1 MGKMSGKKGGPYDG
15 QKGNDKNIRHVLC
28 GMCRK
33 DRESPEQDGRVHSAV
48 VNLASEK
55 TAVEYDSSKIKV
67 SDIIK
72 AVDAIGY
79 KAERADEISV
89 DREKEQREKEIR
101 RLRMELIISA
111 VLTAPLLFS
120 MLLMLAGADIPLFH
134 NEYFQLTLAT
144 PVQFIIGFRFYRNAY
159 RALRSGSAN
168 MDVLITMGTTASYFF
183 SVYNAFFARHEGMM
197 KELKELYLKQAQ

>member
-1 MGKMSGKKGGPYDG
+1 MVRKETIKISGMSCAACAARIEK
-15 QKGNDKNIRHVLC
+15 VLNRTE
-28 GMCRK
+28 G
-33 DRESPEQDGRVHSAV
+33 VHSAV

-183 SVYNAFFARHEGMM
+183 SAMHSLPGM
-197 KELKELYLKQAQ
+197 KA